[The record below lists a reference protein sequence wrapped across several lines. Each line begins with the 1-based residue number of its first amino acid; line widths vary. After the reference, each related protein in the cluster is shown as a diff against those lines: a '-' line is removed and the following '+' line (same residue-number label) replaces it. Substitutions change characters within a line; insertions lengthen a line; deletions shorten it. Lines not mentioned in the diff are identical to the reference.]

1 MPQTSYQVAITDRE
15 LAEKINK
22 EGSDVQGVKWININ
36 PDNGTIVVT
45 HGDDYDEAAFKSI
58 AGL

>member
-15 LAEKINK
+15 VAEKINK

>member
-1 MPQTSYQVAITDRE
+1 MPQTSYQATISDRE
-15 LAEKINK
+15 LADKITK

-45 HGDDYDEAAFKSI
+45 HSEDYDEAAFKSI